1 MRTKRRAINPIST
14 VVLVR
19 CFWPNT
25 EVPTSCVEVL
35 FIYYC
40 SHQLARLIASHGAGA
55 DTEFKS
61 LLAADTL
68 DGWETIGPAKW
79 RVTKG
84 ELVTGQDGDPKRWG
98 MLQTKSKYRDFELK
112 LDFKIDEYGKYN
124 SGVYLRQP
132 TERGVGRPYQVN
144 IGRGVA
150 GEPVGLHLDDW
161 LAKGDEHDKI
171 RRALK
176 WNSLRIRIVESHI
189 EVWLNGKQIVDFTH
203 ENPKP
208 YLLKA
213 GPIALQ
219 TYGAEGHSGWV
230 KFRNMQLKDL
240 SK

>member
-1 MRTKRRAINPIST
+1 MQLTLLILSTRSDAFAQKQRSSCLVLDYFILIFAAISYFALSPVT
-14 VVLVR
+14 G
-19 CFWPNT
+19 
-25 EVPTSCVEVL
+25 
-35 FIYYC
+35 
-40 SHQLARLIASHGAGA
+40 QGA

-61 LLAADTL
+61 LFAADTL
-68 DGWETIGPAKW
+68 DGWETVGPAKW
-79 RVTKG
+79 RVAKG

-98 MLQTKSKYRDFELK
+98 MLQTKLKYRDFELK

-132 TERGVGRPYQVN
+132 IERGVGRPYQVN

-150 GEPVGLHLDDW
+150 GEPVGLYLDDW

-171 RRALK
+171 RRVLK

-189 EVWLNGKQIVDFTH
+189 KVWLNGKQIVDFTH

-219 TYGAEGHSGWV
+219 TYGAEGYSGWV

>member
-1 MRTKRRAINPIST
+1 VLNCFSLIVAAIS
-14 VVLVR
+14 
-19 CFWPNT
+19 W
-25 EVPTSCVEVL
+25 
-35 FIYYC
+35 
-40 SHQLARLIASHGAGA
+40 LALSPVTGQRA
-55 DTEFKS
+55 DTGFKS

-68 DGWETIGPAKW
+68 DGWETIGSAKW
-79 RVTKG
+79 TVAKG
-84 ELVTGQDGDPKRWG
+84 ELVTGQDGDPKRSG
-98 MLQTKSKYRDFELK
+98 ILQTKQHYRDFELK
-112 LDFKIDEYGKYN
+112 LDFKIDEHGKYN
-124 SGVYLRQP
+124 SGVYLRRP

-176 WNSLRIRIVESHI
+176 WNSLRIRIVDSHI
-189 EVWLNGKQIVDFTH
+189 EVWLNGRQIVNFTH
-203 ENPKP
+203 KNPKP
-208 YLLKA
+208 YLLKP

-230 KFRNMQLKDL
+230 KFRNIQLRDL

>member
-1 MRTKRRAINPIST
+1 VLKYFSLIIVAIS
-14 VVLVR
+14 
-19 CFWPNT
+19 W
-25 EVPTSCVEVL
+25 
-35 FIYYC
+35 
-40 SHQLARLIASHGAGA
+40 LALLPATGQGA

-68 DGWETIGPAKW
+68 DSWETIGPAKW

-84 ELVTGQDGDPKRWG
+84 ELVTGQGGDPKRWG

-230 KFRNMQLKDL
+230 RFRNMQLKDL